1 MPPRDP
7 AQPEPVVRTFRQG
20 SSLAA
25 GGVIAVLS
33 VGFLLLYLVGDRSRG
48 ADPALWSV
56 VVLLLVWAVLL
67 RPSVRLS
74 EHGVTLRNV
83 LRDVHLTW
91 PAIDLVEARWAL
103 TLVTEAGDAYSAWA
117 ISAQRPKR
125 APSATPA
132 DGRINPMQS
141 LSGALDPSRELIDR
155 EASAGRVGEE
165 IRRTVDQYALSTTR
179 GDMAEQEV
187 RVDVRPAV
195 TGVVAV
201 ALAVALAVFAILT

>member
-20 SSLAA
+20 SGLAA

-33 VGFLLLYLVGDRSRG
+33 VVFLVLYLVGDRSRG
-48 ADPALWSV
+48 PEPAIWAV
-56 VVLLLVWAVLL
+56 VVLLVVWAVLL

-103 TLVTEAGDAYSAWA
+103 TLVTPDGEAYSAWA

-125 APSATPA
+125 APGPA
-132 DGRINPMQS
+132 SSGGRINPMQT

-165 IRRTVDQYALSTTR
+165 IRRTVDQYALAVSR

-201 ALAVALAVFAILT
+201 ALAVALAVFAVLT

>member
-20 SSLAA
+20 SGLAA
-25 GGVIAVLS
+25 GGVLS
-33 VGFLLLYLVGDRSRG
+33 ALALAFLVLYLVGDGSRG
-48 ADPALWSV
+48 ADPAIWSV
-56 VVLLLVWAVLL
+56 VMLLLVWAVLL

-103 TLVTEAGDAYSAWA
+103 TLVTPDGDAYSAWA

-132 DGRINPMQS
+132 DGRVNPLQS
-141 LSGALDPSRELIDR
+141 LSGALDPSRELVAR
-155 EASAGRVGEE
+155 EGSAGKVGEE
-165 IRRTVDQYALSTTR
+165 IRRTVDQYALATAR

-187 RVDVRPAV
+187 RVEVRPAV
-195 TGVVAV
+195 SGVVAV
-201 ALAVALAVFAILT
+201 GLAVALAAFAILT